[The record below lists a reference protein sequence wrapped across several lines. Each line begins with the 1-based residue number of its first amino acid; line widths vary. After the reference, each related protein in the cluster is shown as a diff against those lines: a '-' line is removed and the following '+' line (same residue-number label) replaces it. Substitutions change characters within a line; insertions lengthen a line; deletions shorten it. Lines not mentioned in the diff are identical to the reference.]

1 MQDIILNVIC
11 SFCGSL
17 GFAIIFNIKG
27 KELAFAALGG
37 VIGWMIFYLLK
48 DFGVDEVLRYFIASV
63 AISAYS
69 KIMAKIRK
77 IPTTLFIVI
86 SFIPL
91 VPGYSIYLT
100 MYNLLL
106 NNTEAFVFYGVFTFK
121 VVIAIAAGFLV
132 SSAFS
137 VSKIKTDK

>member
-1 MQDIILNVIC
+1 MQDITFNIIF
-11 SFCGSL
+11 SFLASL

-27 KELAFAALGG
+27 KDLVYSALGG
-37 VIGWMIFYLLK
+37 VIGWMIFYLLAN
-48 DFGVDEVLRYFIASV
+48 FGMDEVLRYFVASV

-77 IPTTLFIVI
+77 IPTTIFIVI

-106 NNTEAFVFYGVFTFK
+106 YNIEAFVIYAVLTFK

-137 VSKIKTDK
+137 VSKIQSDR